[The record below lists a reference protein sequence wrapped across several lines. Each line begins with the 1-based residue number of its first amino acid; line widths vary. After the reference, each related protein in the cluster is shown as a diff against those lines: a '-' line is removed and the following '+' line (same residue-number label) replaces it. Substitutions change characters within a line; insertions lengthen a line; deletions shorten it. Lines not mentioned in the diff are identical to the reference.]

1 MAALP
6 DTAPAKPAQ
15 PRKVL
20 VLAKAAGFVH
30 SCIPLAAKTVE
41 ALGTKTGAWTTTVT
55 YDPAAITA
63 ENLKQYDLLFLDNT
77 TGAFLDDPNDA
88 AATAARKKALLEF
101 VRSGKGLAGFHAA
114 GDSYHEARPTALLRP
129 AAAAAAAR
137 ERPWRRRCSPPATR
151 KATEAQPR
159 ELNAWPIPGS
169 TNSTPKT
176 GKVSQQNFVA
186 RFASVLPRRPP
197 PLPRSV
203 PQGRDPQFGTWP
215 EFDRMIGGFFKFHWV
230 DPQLITVKKT
240 PRARL
245 PPCSTARSSRSAT
258 RPAPSAWTHGPAPTC
273 TS

>member
-6 DTAPAKPAQ
+6 DSAPAKPKQ

-101 VRSGKGLAGFHAA
+101 VRSGKGLAGIHAA
-114 GDSYHEARPTALLRP
+114 GDSYHEAAPALLPLP
-129 AAAAAAAR
+129 ARAVPDAADR
-137 ERPWRRRCSPPATR
+137 GRPWRRRCLPPATR
-151 KATEAQPR
+151 TAIGSSAAT
-159 ELNAWPIPGS
+159 S
-169 TNSTPKT
+169 
-176 GKVSQQNFVA
+176 
-186 RFASVLPRRPP
+186 
-197 PLPRSV
+197 
-203 PQGRDPQFGTWP
+203 
-215 EFDRMIGGFFKFHWV
+215 
-230 DPQLITVKKT
+230 
-240 PRARL
+240 
-245 PPCSTARSSRSAT
+245 
-258 RPAPSAWTHGPAPTC
+258 
-273 TS
+273 